1 MRSSF
6 KPEPDPCARSLRC
19 DGLFEFDPLNFD
31 VVVDEL
37 VDVSDDC
44 PALDVHKNERWYHL
58 VVQGRVRAGDGARVN
73 VELSLVLVSLEL
85 VGVARD
91 EDIAVQLPVYGGQC
105 YKNKL
110 SGKPRVERMGQNT
123 VVSANLQDLPRAQVD
138 ARDKGL
144 S

>member
-105 YKNKL
+105 YKNKW
-110 SGKPRVERMGQNT
+110 SGKPRVERMGQDI
-123 VVSANLQDLPRAQVD
+123 S
-138 ARDKGL
+138 
-144 S
+144 